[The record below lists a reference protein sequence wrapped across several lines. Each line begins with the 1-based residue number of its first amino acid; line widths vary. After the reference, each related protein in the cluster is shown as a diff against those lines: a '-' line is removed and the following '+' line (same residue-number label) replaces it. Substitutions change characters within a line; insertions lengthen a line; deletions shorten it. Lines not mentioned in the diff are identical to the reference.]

1 MCLLEQV
8 VALVAEL
15 GRAHVKVTLQPGNI
29 NGGPVSAF
37 PTTGFQSDLT
47 ATVAEM
53 PGIVTINNDICSLPV
68 EPSPSQR
75 SPLTCL
81 ADNTAGGQI
90 SLNTQALGAS
100 FTEQDSGQDS
110 IRSNTLG
117 VAEASDTAEQSGAKA
132 NDISALSEIFGASE
146 DFDSA
151 LEEGS
156 EAWFDF
162 LTQSSGVVDEIIPT
176 QGPTERY
183 GVKCYYIYD
192 ECKIDS
198 CLAGKVKVYLEF
210 EGSNERS
217 IGSTDFEFIKNNDQV
232 IHEMLSKLEMG
243 QDELFKTFG
252 TLAGAFSSRS
262 RGVQQ
267 ATPRGAGGTGSS
279 NVNKRDDA
287 ILEKILTLLVYKA
300 AEIDGREFL
309 EMVFSTSAGRLV
321 FNHYRNSST
330 SPGDVARANGH
341 TNLGDFLEDVNE
353 RLSKEVCYEDSY
365 ETVDWLG
372 LKHAVE
378 KKVCPPS
385 TDDAQSVDS
394 PGGDMNQSGYEA
406 DDEVSPLPSPADTDA
421 IGSEMDDSQ
430 HESFIH
436 ADSGHITLGYVSGE
450 IDCKYKILFWI
461 IIILNLFI
469 SDASFLVR
477 LLQQEHVPKQEE
489 KVSGMGHC
497 QETWDDLNYMA
508 EAAYILV
515 INSFIF
521 SKRSNVERPAKDVN
535 NLRSFSDDFDF
546 L

>member
-1 MCLLEQV
+1 ME
-8 VALVAEL
+8 
-15 GRAHVKVTLQPGNI
+15 
-29 NGGPVSAF
+29 
-37 PTTGFQSDLT
+37 
-47 ATVAEM
+47 
-53 PGIVTINNDICSLPV
+53 
-68 EPSPSQR
+68 
-75 SPLTCL
+75 
-81 ADNTAGGQI
+81 GQ
-90 SLNTQALGAS
+90 G
-100 FTEQDSGQDS
+100 
-110 IRSNTLG
+110 
-117 VAEASDTAEQSGAKA
+117 
-132 NDISALSEIFGASE
+132 DISALSEIFGASE

-176 QGPTERY
+176 QGPTEKNIRFCIILAEKLHRKY
-183 GVKCYYIYD
+183 ETSNLQAKFEGIGTVPLQKRD
-192 ECKIDS
+192 EKTLTGSINS

-436 ADSGHITLGYVSGE
+436 ADSGHITLDKNDTLDSIATE
-450 IDCKYKILFWI
+450 
-461 IIILNLFI
+461 
-469 SDASFLVR
+469 
-477 LLQQEHVPKQEE
+477 
-489 KVSGMGHC
+489 
-497 QETWDDLNYMA
+497 A
-508 EAAYILV
+508 E
-515 INSFIF
+515 
-521 SKRSNVERPAKDVN
+521 RQ
-535 NLRSFSDDFDF
+535 
-546 L
+546 